1 MAVMSIIF
9 LLIKV
14 VVISWL
20 PQEGDNVKD
29 DQEDQLVVDH
39 LAEEEDSFLKKGP
52 WTAEEDAILAA
63 YVTSN
68 GVGNWN
74 IVRKNTGLA
83 RCGKSCRL
91 RWTNHL
97 RPDLKKGAFT
107 QEEQLKVIQLHAL
120 MGNKWAR
127 MAQELPGR
135 TDNEIKNFWNTRQ
148 KKRKRA
154 GLPLYPED
162 IEVLNVDNPQSINQ
176 NVSTQHANDSQPGTS
191 SHNVPELVFNNYKLV
206 NGKHPSCVPPI
217 SVMPENSTF
226 EQQDNSDKQV
236 MHPPHLQIMHRSHE
250 QLQDSLPNDYIK
262 FQGDYMSCDDKCSSG
277 ISLPSFDDDLL
288 RMGED
293 PPTQTHDQY
302 YEPRSPRSNGY
313 LESIF
318 CPPPKIV
325 EGSDDCSMQGESSL
339 GNGEN
344 LDPIMN
350 QDTLGDTWELRT
362 LLQDGG
368 SIGFVLVPGS
378 FDYLLLDLSF

>member
-1 MAVMSIIF
+1 MISAMAVMSIIF

-20 PQEGDNVKD
+20 PQEGDNGKD

-176 NVSTQHANDSQPGTS
+176 NDSTQHANDSQPGTS

-250 QLQDSLPNDYIK
+250 QLQDSLPND
-262 FQGDYMSCDDKCSSG
+262 
-277 ISLPSFDDDLL
+277 
-288 RMGED
+288 
-293 PPTQTHDQY
+293 
-302 YEPRSPRSNGY
+302 
-313 LESIF
+313 
-318 CPPPKIV
+318 
-325 EGSDDCSMQGESSL
+325 
-339 GNGEN
+339 
-344 LDPIMN
+344 
-350 QDTLGDTWELRT
+350 
-362 LLQDGG
+362 
-368 SIGFVLVPGS
+368 
-378 FDYLLLDLSF
+378 